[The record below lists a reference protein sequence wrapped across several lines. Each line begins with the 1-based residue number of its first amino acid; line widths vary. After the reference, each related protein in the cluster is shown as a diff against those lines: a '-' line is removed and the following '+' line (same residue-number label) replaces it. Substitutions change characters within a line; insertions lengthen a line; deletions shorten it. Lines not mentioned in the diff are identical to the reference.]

1 MDYSD
6 INVLIIDDDATTRR
20 IITRLIKQ
28 IGFVKF
34 SEAEN
39 GKQAYQ
45 MLQEESYDL
54 ILSDWDMPV
63 MNGYQLLEKIRADA
77 NYKKT
82 PFIMVTANDNK
93 ESIIEAVKAK
103 VSQYIVKPFTVT
115 ALKEKI
121 GKVLTIGKNGEE

>member
-1 MDYSD
+1 MDYSK
-6 INVLIIDDDATTRR
+6 INVLIIDDDSTTRR
-20 IITRLIKQ
+20 IVTRLIKQ
-28 IGFVKF
+28 IGFVNF
-34 SEAEN
+34 SEAVDGE
-39 GKQAYQ
+39 QAYK
-45 MLQEESYDL
+45 MMQEEKFDL

-63 MNGYQLLEKIRADA
+63 MNGYTLLEKVRADS

-121 GKVLTIGKNGEE
+121 EKVLSAAKNT